1 VLAAGSAENYRDS
14 VAGTIA
20 STNAR
25 MALIHDSRPYPGEAA
40 RAGSHQ
46 TWSVINQPQPPDR
59 PRSALLHPETV
70 AVTAG
75 RPEHVV
81 DAPLNPPVVFA
92 STFVGA
98 HDPSTAN
105 LGYGRYANPTWQALE
120 QAIGALEGGRALS
133 FASGMAAAH
142 AVLELIPPG
151 GAIVI
156 PQNCYLG
163 VAEAVDRRAARY
175 GWQVRR
181 VNVADTTG
189 VLAAAEGAD
198 MVWLESP
205 TNPTIEVA
213 DLSTLGKN
221 LAHEP
226 LFVVDNTFATP
237 LLQRPLESGADI
249 VLHSAT
255 KLISGH
261 SDVMLGALVTRA
273 DDPQIFG
280 ALDASRRSFGA
291 VPGPMESY
299 LALRGLRTLPLR
311 LARAQE
317 SAQVLAERLDAH
329 RLVQHVRFPGLRTD
343 PGHDLAQRTMS
354 GFGALLSIDLP
365 DAKTAEALIDGCS
378 LWVMATSLGG
388 VESTLERRRR
398 WKTELQ
404 SVPEGLV
411 RMSVGIEHVEDLW
424 TDLAQA
430 LDRL

>member
-1 VLAAGSAENYRDS
+1 MSF
-14 VAGTIA
+14 TILD
-20 STNAR
+20 
-25 MALIHDSRPYPGEAA
+25 LIRVE
-40 RAGSHQ
+40 RLTRRSHQ
-46 TWSVINQPQPPDR
+46 TWSVINQLQPPDR
-59 PRSALLHPETV
+59 PRSTPLHPETV

-75 RPEHVV
+75 RPERLV

-98 HDPSTAN
+98 HDTSPGN

-133 FASGMAAAH
+133 FSSGMAAAH
-142 AVLELIPPG
+142 AVLELVPPNG
-151 GAIVI
+151 VIVI
-156 PQNCYLG
+156 PHSCYLG
-163 VAEAVDRRAARY
+163 VAEAVDRRAMRY
-175 GWQVRR
+175 GWQVSR
-181 VNVADTTG
+181 VNVTDTTE

-198 MVWLESP
+198 VVWIESP

-213 DLSTLGKN
+213 DLPTLGKN
-221 LAHEP
+221 LADRS

-261 SDVMLGALVTRA
+261 SDVLLGVLVTGA
-273 DDPQIFG
+273 DDPHIFD
-280 ALDASRRSFGA
+280 ALDVIRRSFGA
-291 VPGPMESY
+291 IPGPMEAY

-311 LARAQE
+311 LAQAQG
-317 SAQVLAERLDAH
+317 SAQILAERLAGH
-329 RLVQHVRFPGLRTD
+329 SSVQHVRFPGLSTD

-354 GFGALLSIDLP
+354 GFGSLISIDLP
-365 DAKTAEALIDGCS
+365 DAKTAEAFIDGCS
-378 LWVMATSLGG
+378 LWVLATSLGG

-398 WKTELQ
+398 WKAERP